1 MKALSRVLAW
11 LGTGDTVTGQERD
24 AEFLDA
30 VQRIALA
37 LECINRQL
45 FLIREMMIEA
55 RGEATDEEG

>member
-1 MKALSRVLAW
+1 MPRPDL
-11 LGTGDTVTGQERD
+11 D

-37 LECINRQL
+37 LECINRQFFQL
-45 FLIREMMIEA
+45 LEIVREA

>member
-1 MKALSRVLAW
+1 LPPP
-11 LGTGDTVTGQERD
+11 DIE

-37 LECINRQL
+37 LECINRQ
-45 FLIREMMIEA
+45 FYRIREMMLEA